1 MSFSMEDLLIFLIG
15 GNFFTPL
22 SDCWEDYRAI
32 SRDAPTN
39 TGTAIALHPTV
50 GTMKRGG
57 P

>member
-15 GNFFTPL
+15 GNFFTRL

-39 TGTAIALHPTV
+39 PGTAIALFRTV
-50 GTMKRGG
+50 GTAKRGG